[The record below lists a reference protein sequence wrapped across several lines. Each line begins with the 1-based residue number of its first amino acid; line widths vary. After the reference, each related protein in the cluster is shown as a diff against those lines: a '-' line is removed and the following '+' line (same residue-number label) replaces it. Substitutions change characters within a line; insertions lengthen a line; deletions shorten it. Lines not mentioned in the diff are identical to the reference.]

1 MLIKEYRIPMP
12 MSVEEYRIAQLYMIQ
27 KKSRDESCGEGSGVE
42 ILENQ
47 PYTDGPGGAGQY
59 THKVYH
65 IGMHIPS
72 WFCSILPKAA
82 LRVEEESW
90 NAYPYTR
97 TRYTCPF
104 VEKFSIDI
112 ETYYKPDTGNQADVF
127 NMSAAEKRQRTIDP
141 IDIVT
146 DPMSPYEYKAEEDT
160 RLFKSAK
167 TQRGPLQDDW
177 IEDYNNNPG
186 KTPIM
191 CAYKLCKVEF
201 RYWGMQSKIERFIH
215 DVGLRKVMVR
225 AHRQAWCW
233 QDEWYGLTMED
244 IRQLELETQLALAT
258 KMAQFSQAE
267 EATEANGGAQSP
279 DKEQEVKEAISSIEA
294 EEVVVSSGGET
305 LKPRGVLT
313 KQWSTSSRS
322 SRSSKRGVS
331 PSRHSI
337 SEWRMQSIA
346 RDSDSSDEEFFDAHE
361 DLSEGEEVLPKE
373 IAKWN
378 SNDLIDKIEAADTED
393 TPGDLLKDITVD
405 YERATSEE
413 RLDEESSSQQCLQ
426 PSKIHVL
433 ILVLHGGN
441 ILDTGGGDQNSKQAD
456 VNTISTAFDAVM
468 RVHYPAALGRIAI
481 RLVPCPAIC
490 AEAFSLVSN
499 LSPYSYDEGCLSSS
513 QDRIPLAALPLLAT
527 SAPQYQEAMATVVV
541 RANQVYTDFIKSV
554 DGAAFSGQVCLIGD
568 CVGGILGFDA
578 LCGNN
583 QTVNESQNSSR
594 RGSVVSGQD
603 QDLLSPGII
612 VNSGFASPTLEGSR
626 HLSRSNIDI
635 PRACTGDDTKQ
646 QLPRK
651 RSDSSTYELDTIK
664 QHQAFLTSL
673 HSSVLRN
680 DTVSR
685 MSSSSNMLDGSSQG
699 KFDFEVSDFF
709 MFGSPLGL
717 VLALRKTVIPML
729 DVAQLRPACQQVYNL
744 FHPADPSASRL
755 EPLLERKFHLLPPFN
770 VPRYQRFPLGDGN
783 SALLVETVQSNAQ
796 LLLDSGP
803 LLSLRCQDT
812 ISETCFPVPVLN
824 WQEGFLKA
832 TLAPMES
839 DVVQSHGGVFM
850 DSSYP
855 SSPVT
860 GPLSRGQRRSS
871 ETSLASQVSGM
882 ADSYTSTNIANTKSC
897 ENIQS
902 KTFSLLS
909 QLALSSQNKF
919 FLKSPPKSRKK
930 AAERVE
936 GSPDAD
942 VVAELDSEAETS
954 ESLSP
959 IGQYEN
965 CPSAGLHCAISD
977 LVSLDSQA
985 EVDQVAARWWGTKRL
1000 DFALY
1005 CPDALTA
1012 FPTVALPHL
1021 FHASYWESTDVVSFL
1036 LRQVMRHENSSILE
1050 LDGKEVTEF
1059 TPSKPREKWLRKRT
1073 HVKIRNVTANHRVND
1088 AVFTEDSQ
1096 QVVMG
1101 RFMYGPLD
1109 MVTLAGEKVDLH
1121 IMTQPPSGEWVYFNT
1136 EVTNSSGR
1144 VSFVI
1149 PEDQRLG
1156 IGVYPVKMVV
1166 RGDHTFADSYL
1177 TVIPRGTEFVV
1188 FSIDGSFAASVS
1200 IMGSDPKVRAGAV
1213 DVVRHWQDLGY
1224 LIIYATGRPDM
1235 QKQRVVAWLSQHNFP
1250 HGIVSFCDGLV
1261 HDPLRH
1267 KANFLKS
1274 LTEVHMKIFAGYG
1287 STKDISVYTSIG
1299 LHPSEIFIV
1308 GRPSKKMQHQC
1319 QFITEGY
1326 AAHLSQLE
1334 YSHRSRPA
1342 KSSSV
1347 RMVLRKGSFGVGA
1360 KSDFLRKRNHLLR
1373 TISSQPA
1380 PSSPTGSI
1388 HNRPERTQS
1397 QSDGERLE
1405 GAHSSSQGAAQRSMS
1420 ITASCWGRS
1429 SSSTKLDPGILS
1441 PK

>member
-27 KKSRDESCGEGSGVE
+27 KKSREESSGEGSGVE
-42 ILENQ
+42 ILKNK
-47 PYTDGPGGAGQY
+47 PYTDGPGGSGQY

-72 WFCSILPKAA
+72 WFRSILPKAA

-112 ETYYKPDTGNQADVF
+112 ETYYLADTGTQADVF
-127 NMSAAEKRQRTIDP
+127 NLSAADKRQRTIDP
-141 IDIVT
+141 IDIVIESI
-146 DPMSPYEYKAEEDT
+146 PPHEYKAEEDP
-160 RLFKSAK
+160 RLYKSAK
-167 TQRGPLQDDW
+167 TQRGPLKDDW
-177 IEDYNNNPG
+177 IEDYNSNPG

-215 DVGLRKVMVR
+215 DVGLRKIMVR

-244 IRQLELETQLALAT
+244 IRQLELETQRTLAE
-258 KMAQFSQAE
+258 KMAQFGQVE
-267 EATEANGGAQSP
+267 EATEANGGKASPVQKQEAQDTNSCM
-279 DKEQEVKEAISSIEA
+279 EA
-294 EEVVVSSGGET
+294 EEVVFSNVTDT
-305 LKPRGVLT
+305 LQPRGVLT

-331 PSRHSI
+331 PSRHSL

-346 RDSDSSDEEFFDAHE
+346 RDSDDGSEEEFFDAHE
-361 DLSEGEEVLPKE
+361 DFSDGEEVLPKPLT
-373 IAKWN
+373 KWS
-378 SNDLIDKIEAADTED
+378 SNDLMDKIETSDVEE
-393 TPGDLLKDITVD
+393 TPGEMTVD
-405 YERATSEE
+405 YDSATS
-413 RLDEESSSQQCLQ
+413 RQGLDEMRGCVSVPANSSPIPTITVTLHQSESSAQQCLQ

-441 ILDTGGGDQNSKQAD
+441 ILDTGGGEQSGKQAD
-456 VNTISTAFDAVM
+456 VNTISLAFETVM
-468 RVHYPAALGRIAI
+468 RVHYPAAMGRLAI

-499 LSPYSYDEGCLSSS
+499 LNPYSYDEGCLSSS
-513 QDRIPLAALPLLAT
+513 QDHIPLAALPLLAT
-527 SAPQYQEAMATVVV
+527 SAPQYQEAVSTVII
-541 RANQVYTDFIKSV
+541 RANQVFADFIKSL
-554 DGAAFSGQVCLIGD
+554 DGATFSGQVCLIGD

-578 LCGNN
+578 LCSSN

-594 RGSVVSGQD
+594 RGSIVSVQD
-603 QDLLSPGII
+603 QDLLSPGTII
-612 VNSGFASPTLEGSR
+612 NCGQGSASPTLEGSR

-635 PRACTGDDTKQ
+635 PRTMPSEDKRPLA
-646 QLPRK
+646 RK

-664 QHQAFLTSL
+664 QHQAFLSSL
-673 HSSVLRN
+673 HSSVLRG
-680 DTVSR
+680 DATPR
-685 MSSSSNMLDGSSQG
+685 RSSSSTMLDGAMLG
-699 KFDFEVSDFF
+699 KFEFEVSDFF
-709 MFGSPLGL
+709 LFGSPLGL

-770 VPRYQRFPLGDGN
+770 VPKYQRFPLGDGN
-783 SALLVETVQSNAQ
+783 SALLV
-796 LLLDSGP
+796 
-803 LLSLRCQDT
+803 
-812 ISETCFPVPVLN
+812 
-824 WQEGFLKA
+824 
-832 TLAPMES
+832 
-839 DVVQSHGGVFM
+839 
-850 DSSYP
+850 
-855 SSPVT
+855 
-860 GPLSRGQRRSS
+860 
-871 ETSLASQVSGM
+871 
-882 ADSYTSTNIANTKSC
+882 
-897 ENIQS
+897 
-902 KTFSLLS
+902 
-909 QLALSSQNKF
+909 
-919 FLKSPPKSRKK
+919 
-930 AAERVE
+930 
-936 GSPDAD
+936 
-942 VVAELDSEAETS
+942 
-954 ESLSP
+954 
-959 IGQYEN
+959 
-965 CPSAGLHCAISD
+965 
-977 LVSLDSQA
+977 
-985 EVDQVAARWWGTKRL
+985 AARWWGTKRM

-1036 LRQVMRHENSSILE
+1036 LRQVMRHDNSSILE
-1050 LDGKEVTEF
+1050 LDGKEVSEF

-1096 QVVMG
+1096 QVVTG

-1109 MVTLAGEKVDLH
+1109 MVTLTGEKVDLY
-1121 IMTQPPSGEWVYFNT
+1121 IMTQPPSGEWVCFNT
-1136 EVTNSSGR
+1136 ELTNSSGR
-1144 VSFVI
+1144 VSFLL
-1149 PEDQRLG
+1149 PEDRRLG
-1156 IGVYPVKMVV
+1156 VGVYPVKMVV

-1224 LIIYATGRPDM
+1224 LIIYVTGRPDM

-1287 STKDISVYTSIG
+1287 STKDISVYTAIG
-1299 LHPSEIFIV
+1299 LPASHIYIV

-1326 AAHLSQLE
+1326 ASHLSQLE
-1334 YSHRSRPA
+1334 YNQRSRPA
-1342 KSSSV
+1342 KPSST

-1360 KSDFLRKRNHLLR
+1360 NSDFLRKRNLLR

-1380 PSSPTGSI
+1380 PSSPTAGSV
-1388 HNRPERTQS
+1388 HVRPERTQS
-1397 QSDGERLE
+1397 QSDSERLE
-1405 GAHSSSQGAAQRSMS
+1405 RERQERVHGQAATQRSMS

-1429 SSSTKLDPGILS
+1429 STKMEPGILS